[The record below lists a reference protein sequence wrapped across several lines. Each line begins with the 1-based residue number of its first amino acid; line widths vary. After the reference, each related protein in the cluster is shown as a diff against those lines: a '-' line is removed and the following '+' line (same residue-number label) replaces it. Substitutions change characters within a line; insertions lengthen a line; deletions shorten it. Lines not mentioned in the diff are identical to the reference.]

1 MPTIKANDRPTLPP
15 PEAGVQHAV
24 CIGVCDL
31 GTQPQSNPKFQ
42 AHRKVLLTW
51 ELPNQKIMV
60 KSKDGMAEI
69 ELPRVISADYTMSLG
84 TKANLRKMLDV
95 WRGRQFTPEE
105 LASFDLSK
113 LIGANGLIS
122 IVHVKSK
129 DGLKTYANVS
139 SMSPLMRGM
148 PKLTPENKTLVY
160 DLPSSGPITFPE
172 LMPEWVQNRIKN
184 SEEYIQS
191 LNPHQPKKGPTEEQM
206 ANRDG
211 PDLDEDLPF

>member
-1 MPTIKANDRPTLPP
+1 MPTVSANDRPQIAP

-31 GTQPQSNPKFQ
+31 GTQPSNNPKFS

-51 ELPNQKIMV
+51 ELPNEKITM
-60 KSKDGMAEI
+60 KTKDGLAEA
-69 ELPRVISADYTMSLG
+69 EMPRVISHDYTMSLG
-84 TKANLRKMLDV
+84 TKANLRKMLDN
-95 WRGRQFTPEE
+95 WRGRAFTAEE

-129 DGLKTYANVS
+129 DGTKTYANVS
-139 SMSPLMRGM
+139 SVSPLMKGM
-148 PKLTPENKTLVY
+148 PKLTPENRTLVY
-160 DLPSSGPITFPE
+160 DLPKDGEITFPE

-184 SEEYIQS
+184 SDEYVAS
-191 LNPHQPKKGPTEEQM
+191 VNPQAAKKNAPTEAQM
-206 ANRDG
+206 ANQTG
-211 PDLDEDLPF
+211 GDEDVPF